1 MRACAIDAPHNAE
14 PQVAVEVLGLADRCG
29 LDGLKSLCES
39 AIMHCVDSE
48 TVCSLFSAA
57 HRHGVSGACVRSRT
71 HTFLVSASTTR
82 VAQAATLKRC
92 CLEHILKHSPDA
104 ASLEALSAEPVLLL
118 EVTRELMFRQQ
129 RK

>member
-1 MRACAIDAPHNAE
+1 M
-14 PQVAVEVLGLADRCG
+14 LGLADRCG

-57 HRHGVSGACVRSRT
+57 HRHGVRGACPSRGVLCSRECQRRRT
-71 HTFLVSASTTR
+71 N
-82 VAQAATLKRC
+82 AQAATLKRC

-118 EVTRELMFRQQ
+118 EVTRELMYRQQ

>member
-1 MRACAIDAPHNAE
+1 MRA
-14 PQVAVEVLGLADRCG
+14 LAHTH
-29 LDGLKSLCES
+29 L
-39 AIMHCVDSE
+39 
-48 TVCSLFSAA
+48 
-57 HRHGVSGACVRSRT
+57 SRERIYN
-71 HTFLVSASTTR
+71 SR
-82 VAQAATLKRC
+82 AQAATLKRC